1 MRFIRHITSVIYF
14 TYSTAKLGHSFSS
27 YSGRDENQ
35 SVYLEDLAT
44 K

>member
-1 MRFIRHITSVIYF
+1 MKIE
-14 TYSTAKLGHSFSS
+14 YSTAKLGHSFSS

-44 K
+44 KWKTEGN